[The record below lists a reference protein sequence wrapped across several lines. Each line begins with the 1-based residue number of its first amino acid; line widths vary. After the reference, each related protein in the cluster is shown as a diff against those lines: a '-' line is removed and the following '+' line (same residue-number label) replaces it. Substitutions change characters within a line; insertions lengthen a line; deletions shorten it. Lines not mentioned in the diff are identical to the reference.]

1 MGNWYAIETKPKG
14 EDKAERDL
22 RLAGFTVYAPI
33 AHVERWNKRKKV
45 HVERTLRLM
54 PRYLFV
60 SVELVDD
67 VWLAVRSCRGVSRAL
82 GADGLPCRLN
92 SFETKA
98 LEEVMQAERDL
109 EFDTTRAA
117 RIRRG
122 EIGKNK
128 RETARIKYPAGSK
141 IRITKGPFA
150 SFSAEV
156 TTVTGR
162 GKLEALVS
170 LFGRLSTVE
179 IPAGWAE
186 IDEQAK
192 AA

>member
-1 MGNWYAIETKPKG
+1 MSHWYAIETMPKA

-22 RLAGFTVYAPI
+22 RLAGITVYAPI
-33 AHVERWNKRKKV
+33 ARTERWNKRKKV

-60 SVELVDD
+60 NVGTIGDL
-67 VWLAVRSCRGVSRAL
+67 WHIIRSCRGVSRAL
-82 GADGLPCRLN
+82 GADGMPARLN
-92 SFETKA
+92 NFETKA
-98 LEEVMQAERDL
+98 LEEVMQAEQEL
-109 EFDTTRAA
+109 HFDTTRNA

-122 EIGKNK
+122 EIGKNQ
-128 RETARIKYPAGSK
+128 RETARIQYPVGSK
-141 IRITKGPFA
+141 VRIMKGPLTAFT
-150 SFSAEV
+150 AEV

-170 LFGRLSTVE
+170 VFGRLSTVE
-179 IPAGWAE
+179 INPAWVE
-186 IDEQAK
+186 LEE

>member
-1 MGNWYAIETKPKG
+1 MGNWFAIETKPKG

-22 RLAGFTVYAPI
+22 RAAGFRVYAPI
-33 AHVERWNKRKKV
+33 AHTERWNKRKKV
-45 HVERTLRLM
+45 FIDRTLRLM
-54 PRYLFV
+54 PRYLFIEAEGQV
-60 SVELVDD
+60 P
-67 VWLAVRSCRGVSRAL
+67 WYIVRNCEGVRRAL
-82 GADGLPCRLN
+82 GADGMPCRLN
-92 SFETKA
+92 GVETKA

-179 IPAGWAE
+179 IPAAWAE
-186 IDEQAK
+186 LAPNRE